1 MIPSQVRDGIKTAL
15 LNIPDLRAYDTIPD
29 GLVPPGAIVGQL
41 SYEWDVVLPVGNL
54 DQANL
59 DVVVI
64 VGRMNERSAQDKLD
78 AYLSGSGAGSI
89 RTVLQADPTFGGT
102 VKGSILQS
110 ANPISATV
118 SGVEMLAYRFQME
131 VFG

>member
-1 MIPSQVRDGIKTAL
+1 MTPSAVRDGIKNAL
-15 LNIPDLRAYDTIPD
+15 LNISGLRAYDTIPD

-41 SYEWDVVLPVGNL
+41 SYDWDLVVPKGNL

-78 AYLSGSGAGSI
+78 AFLSGSGAGSI

-102 VKGSILQS
+102 VAGSILQS